1 MPNPANVNHS
11 AFGMNFE
18 LSLPARQADL
28 PSIGAER
35 LGVPMLVCRR
45 SQWRARCAE
54 RRGRCTMMS
63 RFWRTGC
70 FVAGL
75 PMLLLGGCTST
86 QVLDI
91 VEASLSLADAIA

>member
-1 MPNPANVNHS
+1 
-11 AFGMNFE
+11 
-18 LSLPARQADL
+18 
-28 PSIGAER
+28 
-35 LGVPMLVCRR
+35 
-45 SQWRARCAE
+45 
-54 RRGRCTMMS
+54 MMS

-70 FVAGL
+70 LVAGL